1 MTFKPQGIIPALVTP
16 LDQDGELLEQG
27 LRDVLDYTIH
37 LKADQHVSV
46 APRTRAGTKAVAGD
60 VSQTAF
66 TTVQSWTV
74 TADSGQS
81 RVYTVTAVRDH
92 TEQTADEKFTPAE
105 PADPGAALLVPT
117 MPEADAGNVTTTPA
131 TSTKGTLNAI
141 AVKGGALPERA
152 YIFEMKDGNK
162 RVRVVAPNFQ
172 ITEVG
177 DTQFVHSAA
186 TGYEVTGEALP
197 NSSGA
202 KLYIYT
208 DDGVTTA

>member
-1 MTFKPQGIIPALVTP
+1 MANTQNVLVGVPVGGGVYMTPSPVESADYPTGSIGTALTTPYVAAGFISEDGVTETNES
-16 LDQDGELLEQG
+16 DTEK
-27 LRDVLDYTIH
+27 I
-37 LKADQHVSV
+37 KAW
-46 APRTRAGTKAVAGD
+46 GGD
-60 VSQTAF
+60 
-66 TTVQSWTV
+66 TVRVVETSHEVTLSWTFLETNSLV
-74 TADSGQS
+74 LAE
-81 RVYTVTAVRDH
+81 VY
-92 TEQTADEKFTPAE
+92 
-105 PADPGAALLVPT
+105 G
-117 MPEADAGNVTTTPA
+117 AGNVTTTPA

-152 YIFEMKDGNK
+152 YVFEMKDGNK

-197 NSSGA
+197 DASGV

-208 DDGVTTA
+208 NDGVTTT

>member
-1 MTFKPQGIIPALVTP
+1 MAKS
-16 LDQDGELLEQG
+16 
-27 LRDVLDYTIH
+27 DVLVASPLTGTGGI
-37 LKADQHVSV
+37 LV
-46 APRTRAGTKAVAGD
+46 APTSTALPTDTSTVPNAAFNATGYVGEDGLSLSVGRDTEKIKAWGGD
-60 VSQTAF
+60 
-66 TTVQSWTV
+66 TVRVVETSHEVTLSWTFLETNSLV
-74 TADSGQS
+74 LAE
-81 RVYTVTAVRDH
+81 VY
-92 TEQTADEKFTPAE
+92 
-105 PADPGAALLVPT
+105 G
-117 MPEADAGNVTTTPA
+117 AGNVTTTPA
-131 TSTKGTLNAI
+131 TSTKGTLSTL

-197 NSSGA
+197 DSSGV

>member
-1 MTFKPQGIIPALVTP
+1 MAKS
-16 LDQDGELLEQG
+16 
-27 LRDVLDYTIH
+27 DVLVASPLTGTGGI
-37 LKADQHVSV
+37 LV
-46 APRTRAGTKAVAGD
+46 APTGTVLPTDTTAVPNAAFNSTGYVGEDGLSLSVGRDTEKVKAWGGD
-60 VSQTAF
+60 
-66 TTVQSWTV
+66 TVRVVETSHEVTLSWTFLE
-74 TADSGQS
+74 TNS
-81 RVYTVTAVRDH
+81 RVL
-92 TEQTADEKFTPAE
+92 AE
-105 PADPGAALLVPT
+105 VYG
-117 MPEADAGNVTTTPA
+117 AGNVTTTPA

-162 RVRVVAPNFQ
+162 RVRVVDPNFQ

-197 NSSGA
+197 DSSGA

-208 DDGVTTA
+208 DDGVKTTT